1 MGPPRQPRQ
10 ERDTLFDAHGGSLA
24 ADPRLVRTIEAP
36 SSRQCTVRL
45 DGLAHGLA
53 QEAEWFLS
61 TLPLDDAAAEW
72 LRDELRVATKA
83 LRRSVGQRLPP
94 VTRRGTGRRLARLDY
109 ESALKRFSNQRES
122 EKAQVTAS
130 IQCLLLPCLPT
141 GSSPFCPL
149 FAPTAL

>member
-1 MGPPRQPRQ
+1 MEDLWQ
-10 ERDTLFDAHGGSLA
+10 

-36 SSRQCTVRL
+36 SSRQYTVSL

-83 LRRSVGQRLPP
+83 LRRSAGQRLPP
-94 VTRRGTGRRLARLDY
+94 VTPAEQAGGWPRLAAQWTTTPRL
-109 ESALKRFSNQRES
+109 A
-122 EKAQVTAS
+122 VGVGGAS
-130 IQCLLLPCLPT
+130 H
-141 GSSPFCPL
+141 
-149 FAPTAL
+149 AR